1 MLRTM
6 RRIALV
12 LTVATSASALAAP
25 CLEPEIVATG
35 LKHIMLCRG
44 EASTTITYR
53 ILLGVFKRQSDADEM
68 LSGLR
73 SKGIQAALDADGSE
87 YRIYTAGVATRDEAS
102 NIGRHLEANGYTVPP
117 QIEEVRQDL
126 THADGPWRI
135 NVLEAD
141 PKMVEVRVAHAYDA
155 AIGLETTAALAERHG
170 ALAAING
177 GYFSMEGLLAGD
189 SRGTLRIDGR
199 VLSEPDRG
207 RASVGFFDRNGVTR
221 AVFGRLSLDGEI
233 RFADGAAVPFDG
245 INRQR
250 ERSEIIVFT
259 PDFHRT
265 TLTPPGG
272 TEVIVREG
280 RVTEVRK
287 GVGSSVIPSTGL
299 VLSIGAGR
307 TAEVV
312 SRLRP
317 GEQVSVETKLVSL
330 LPDPDQEWR
339 ETDFIVSGGPLLL
352 WKGKR
357 LEEPEKEAISR
368 VFFLA
373 RHPRTAVGVRADGTL
388 LFVTVDGR
396 RPEESVGMSLPEL
409 TDLMLELGCVSAIN
423 LDGGGSTTMVIEG
436 NVVNRPSGGS
446 ARRNA
451 DAILLY
457 PRKNEELGIRNWE

>member
-1 MLRTM
+1 MNRTV
-6 RRIALV
+6 RRIALI
-12 LTVATSASALAAP
+12 LTVAASATALAVP
-25 CLEPEIVATG
+25 CPEPEIVSPG
-35 LKHIMLCRG
+35 VKHVVLCKG
-44 EASTTITYR
+44 EVSTETTYR
-53 ILLGVFKRQSDADEM
+53 ILLGVFEHQAEADEM
-68 LSGLR
+68 LAGLQ
-73 SKGIQAALDADGSE
+73 SQGFQAVLDANGSD
-87 YRIYTAGVATRDEAS
+87 YRIYTAGVATRDDAK
-102 NIGRHLEANGYTVPP
+102 NIGRHLEANGYSVPP

-126 THADGPWRI
+126 THANGPWRI

-141 PKMVEVRVAHAYDA
+141 PKMVDVRVAHAYDA

-177 GYFSMEGLLAGD
+177 GYFYMEGLLAGD
-189 SRGTLRIDGR
+189 SRGALRIDGR

-207 RASVGFFDRNGVTR
+207 RASVGFFDRDGVTR

-233 RFADGAAVPFDG
+233 HLADGAAVPFDG
-245 INRQR
+245 INRRR
-250 ERSEIIVFT
+250 EPSEIIVFT

-272 TEVIVREG
+272 TEVIVRDG
-280 RVTEVRK
+280 RITAVRK
-287 GVGSSVIPSTGL
+287 GAGSSVIPSTGV
-299 VLSIGAGR
+299 VLSIDAER
-307 TAEVV
+307 TTEVLP
-312 SRLRP
+312 RLHP
-317 GEQVSVETKLVSL
+317 GGQVSVETKLISL
-330 LPDPDQEWR
+330 LPDLKKEWR

-352 WKGKR
+352 WKGNR
-357 LEEPEKEAISR
+357 LEEPEKESISK

-396 RPEESVGMSLPEL
+396 QPEESVGMSLPEL
-409 TDLMLELGCVSAIN
+409 TDLMLELRCVSAVN

-436 NVVNRPSGGS
+436 RIVNRPSGTE

-457 PRKNEELGIRNWE
+457 PRENEELGMRN